1 MTKKAKEKKAKERTL
16 WETQGRSFVRDLDY
30 GKKGRRAYCQTSEKV

>member
-1 MTKKAKEKKAKERTL
+1 MTKKAEERTL

-30 GKKGRRAYCQTSEKV
+30 GKKAKSVLPDI